1 MISDFSFVAY
11 PFILYHI
18 PNNSSLSI
26 PADWTRL
33 FREKCGMDQKSDNEW
48 KNDLSND
55 TMRQDPNDP
64 EEGNENE

>member
-1 MISDFSFVAY
+1 MMGENFQKENSR
-11 PFILYHI
+11 PFL
-18 PNNSSLSI
+18 
-26 PADWTRL
+26 
-33 FREKCGMDQKSDNEW
+33 EKCGMDQKSDNEW

>member
-1 MISDFSFVAY
+1 MLYYNFASELCQRNSPEVKGFVIIW
-11 PFILYHI
+11 F
-18 PNNSSLSI
+18 
-26 PADWTRL
+26 RL
-33 FREKCGMDQKSDNEW
+33 FREKSGMDQKSDNEW